1 MITTM
6 LSTGWMIAHHLD
18 ESFYFSRRRHGLGI
32 ARNLRIDPG
41 TMKAHPGVIEAH
53 SESHPGDIE
62 AHPGVI
68 GVHAGAKEAH
78 PGLMKGSP

>member
-1 MITTM
+1 
-6 LSTGWMIAHHLD
+6 
-18 ESFYFSRRRHGLGI
+18 
-32 ARNLRIDPG
+32 
-41 TMKAHPGVIEAH
+41 MKAHPGVIEAH

-78 PGLMKGSP
+78 PGLMKVHLRITAGDHFRVVEAHSRVLNFFVENFVALRLYI